1 MYRYTL
7 VESFL
12 VEASASSMTTGT
24 RYGFPTIFSRFA
36 KPLSS
41 ARPEKR
47 IRFPSLDSAIMA
59 LYSPLSPVSS
69 TSECDTSVYGVLSSD
84 TTSNLELRLSSMLTY
99 WILLYK
105 YILTIIFLEMVDLYG
120 GLVLLNNLRD
130 NLIESYLLE

>member
-1 MYRYTL
+1 
-7 VESFL
+7 
-12 VEASASSMTTGT
+12 
-24 RYGFPTIFSRFA
+24 
-36 KPLSS
+36 
-41 ARPEKR
+41 
-47 IRFPSLDSAIMA
+47 MA

-105 YILTIIFLEMVDLYG
+105 YILTIIFLEMIDLYV